1 MIESMTLASAI
12 NKAFDSV
19 GVDCIETTIM
29 NIVADYDGYKQ
40 VPAAKQI
47 LKEFVSLG
55 YGEKVLELYTK
66 KLPWKNKMKSFT
78 SEFSGRTGFRKD
90 LVKYVF
96 ECIEFGLGWL
106 ESEPTYVQDGSL
118 EAKKDLTEDLT
129 GLDPDKQLI
138 LLQKE
143 YISMLNS
150 LIVVPK
156 GKLYKKSGYYPAQA
170 ISELWVVEHKID
182 IISADLGQDNSAWCK
197 TEKEKVLLQ
206 YQQTKTNQI
215 GAVFAK
221 LVLPLIVLIVGIIEG
236 IMYSSSSSELKE
248 YDSFM
253 TVGDDAL
260 ADGNYEDAIAVFG
273 NAANE
278 YNGSFAKSS
287 KIKKAN
293 AKQIEAVKPL
303 LNNTITNAKELA
315 SLGKYADAKALLI
328 KMEQYPMTDAMRS
341 SLVIEQSN
349 LDELITKAISDG
361 KNTILMVI
369 STKGPKLDAA
379 TRETLDELLK
389 VAPNDYWLNFVLNK
403 AK

>member
-1 MIESMTLASAI
+1 MEKYLGAAVKEALLTISPSILSSTITNIIDDYGGYTSVPAS
-12 NKAFDSV
+12 
-19 GVDCIETTIM
+19 
-29 NIVADYDGYKQ
+29 KQ
-40 VPAAKQI
+40 VMR
-47 LKEFVSLG
+47 EFVSLG

-66 KLPWKNKMKSFT
+66 KLPWKNKMKSFA
-78 SEFSGRTGFRKD
+78 SEFSGRTGFRED

-106 ESEPTYVQDGSL
+106 EAEPSYVQD
-118 EAKKDLTEDLT
+118 ENQETKKDLTEDLT

-260 ADGNYEDAIAVFG
+260 ADGNYEDAIAAFG

-349 LDELITKAISDG
+349 LDESIIKAISDG

>member
-1 MIESMTLASAI
+1 MGNSLGIVIKKSISTASPSI
-12 NKAFDSV
+12 LSS
-19 GVDCIETTIM
+19 TIT
-29 NIVADYDGYKQ
+29 NIIDDYGGYVSIPASKQ
-40 VPAAKQI
+40 VMR
-47 LKEFVSLG
+47 EFVSLG

-106 ESEPTYVQDGSL
+106 ETEPTYVQDGSL

-260 ADGNYEDAIAVFG
+260 ADGNYEDAIAAFG

-278 YNGSFAKSS
+278 YNGSFAKGS

-303 LNNTITNAKELA
+303 LNSTITNAKEMA
-315 SLGKYADAKALLI
+315 SAGKYADAKALLI